1 MLARRS
7 GAGKG
12 TDSSSLTRATRA
24 MHTEAEASEGLDS
37 SSHLADAS
45 SAEGTVSTSHVIDVE
60 EDVEKADRKKDE
72 IGQKSAVFMILRRF
86 ATGKS

>member
-1 MLARRS
+1 MCLYDP
-7 GAGKG
+7 
-12 TDSSSLTRATRA
+12 TVPTRAFITCISCIRST
-24 MHTEAEASEGLDS
+24 HTT
-37 SSHLADAS
+37 SHL
-45 SAEGTVSTSHVIDVE
+45 TCTCTSNVFYYVEYDCKYLIDVE

>member
-1 MLARRS
+1 MKAWKAVRS
-7 GAGKG
+7 
-12 TDSSSLTRATRA
+12 
-24 MHTEAEASEGLDS
+24 
-37 SSHLADAS
+37 
-45 SAEGTVSTSHVIDVE
+45 VIDVE

>member
-1 MLARRS
+1 MSKSKRKVS
-7 GAGKG
+7 
-12 TDSSSLTRATRA
+12 RAF
-24 MHTEAEASEGLDS
+24 E
-37 SSHLADAS
+37 DA
-45 SAEGTVSTSHVIDVE
+45 AWLIDVE